1 MRGIDV
7 TEAERILCGV
17 LADLFA
23 VPEVGPQDGFVRLGG
38 DSIIAVQVVGAAR
51 RAGLRI
57 TVRDVLTLPDVAA
70 LAAAALPSARS
81 VRPGDDGDGG
91 GVGPVRPTPVM
102 RWLDERG
109 GPADRYYQY
118 LVVRTPA
125 GLTGQGAAEVLQAV
139 LDRHDMLRV
148 VRDGSGWRTRPAGS
162 VRAGQCLR
170 RVATEGREA
179 TPEEVAREVHAA
191 RDRLSVEGGVI
202 VQAVW
207 FDAGSGQPGAL
218 ALVVNHV
225 VVDGISWRVLTGD
238 LGRAWEAVAAG
249 RAPAGA
255 LDPVGTSFRRWS
267 ELLTAEAAGE
277 RAAAEAA
284 YWSGVV
290 RPGAGIAGRRPLDA
304 ARDHEDRAAH
314 LALSLPAATAGPL
327 LTSVADRLGAD
338 ANEVL
343 LTGLSLAL
351 ARWRPCGPEVL
362 VELEGHGREDI
373 GAEADLSRT
382 VGWFTTL
389 FPTRF
394 ALAGLAAAD
403 AEDGGPTA
411 AEALRRVREQLRAVP
426 RKGIG
431 YGLLRHLDPVTG
443 GVLAAAEP
451 AGIGFNYLG
460 RLGGPGGGGDWQLLP
475 AHGARL
481 DAPGPGMPMAHAV
494 EVSAFVLESAD
505 GPVLHADW
513 AWADGVHDEAE
524 VRALAEDW
532 FRMLGALVVLADR
545 TGPAAP
551 SAAAS
556 GGPYTVSPAVPP
568 ASGLALDAIGQ
579 DELDDL
585 AASLGLL

>member
-17 LADLFA
+17 LADLFGI
-23 VPEVGPQDGFVRLGG
+23 PEVGPQDGFVRLGG

-57 TVRDVLTLPDVAA
+57 AVRDVLALPDVAA
-70 LAAAALPSARS
+70 LAAAARPLARS
-81 VRPGDDGDGG
+81 PRPGADD

-102 RWLDERG
+102 HWLDGRG

-125 GLTGQGAAEVLQAV
+125 ALTEAAAAEVFQAV

-148 VRDGSGWRTRPAGS
+148 VREDAGWRTRPAGS
-162 VRAGQCLR
+162 VRAAQWLR
-170 RVATEGREA
+170 RVPAEGREP
-179 TPEEVAREVHAA
+179 TVEEVDREVRAA
-191 RDRLSVEGGVI
+191 RDRLSVADGVI

-207 FDAGSGQPGAL
+207 FDAGPGLPGAL

-238 LGRAWEAVAAG
+238 LARAWEAVAAG
-249 RAPAGA
+249 RAPADA
-255 LDPVGTSFRRWS
+255 LEPVATSFRRWS
-267 ELLTAEAAGE
+267 ELLAAEAAGA
-277 RAAAEAA
+277 RTAAEAP
-284 YWSGVV
+284 YWSRVV
-290 RPGAGIAGRRPLDA
+290 RPGAGIAGHRPLDP
-304 ARDHEDRAAH
+304 ARDHEDRAGH
-314 LALSLPAATAGPL
+314 LVLRLPAATSGPL
-327 LTSVADRLGAD
+327 LTSVADRLAAD

-351 ARWRPCGPEVL
+351 ARWRPGAAEVL

-394 ALAGLAAAD
+394 ALDGLAAAD

-411 AEALRRVREQLRAVP
+411 GEALRRVQRQLREIP

-431 YGLLRHLDPVTG
+431 YGLLRHLDPVAG
-443 GVLAAAEP
+443 AELAAAEP
-451 AGIGFNYLG
+451 AGLGFNYLG
-460 RLGGPGGGGDWQLLP
+460 RLGGPGGGDWQLLP

-481 DAPGPGMPMAHAV
+481 DAPGPGMPMAHAL
-494 EVSAFVLESAD
+494 EVNAFVLESAD

-513 AWADGVHDEAE
+513 AWAEGVHDGAD
-524 VRALAEDW
+524 VRALAEGW
-532 FRMLGALVVLADR
+532 FRMLAALVRHADR
-545 TGPAAP
+545 TVPAGPVAAP
-551 SAAAS
+551 
-556 GGPYTVSPAVPP
+556 PAT
-568 ASGLALDAIGQ
+568 ALTLDAIDQ

>member
-1 MRGIDV
+1 
-7 TEAERILCGV
+7 
-17 LADLFA
+17 
-23 VPEVGPQDGFVRLGG
+23 
-38 DSIIAVQVVGAAR
+38 
-51 RAGLRI
+51 
-57 TVRDVLTLPDVAA
+57 VLTLPDVAA
-70 LAAAALPSARS
+70 LAAAARPSARS
-81 VRPGDDGDGG
+81 ARPGDDD
-91 GVGPVRPTPVM
+91 GVGPFLPTPVM

-125 GLTGQGAAEVLQAV
+125 GLTGQSAAEVLQAV

-162 VRAGQCLR
+162 VRAEQCLR
-170 RVATEGREA
+170 RVATEGSEA
-179 TPEEVAREVHAA
+179 TAEEVAREVHAA
-191 RDRLSVEGGVI
+191 RDRLSVGDGVI

-207 FDAGSGQPGAL
+207 FDAGAGLPGAL

-238 LGRAWEAVAAG
+238 LARAWEALSAG

-255 LDPVGTSFRRWS
+255 LDPVATSFRRWS
-267 ELLTAEAAGE
+267 ELLAAEAAGE
-277 RAAAEAA
+277 RTAAEAP

-290 RPGAGIAGRRPLDA
+290 RPGAGIEGRRPLDPA
-304 ARDHEDRAAH
+304 CDHEDRAGH

-343 LTGLSLAL
+343 LTGLALAL

-394 ALAGLAAAD
+394 ALDGLDAAD

-411 AEALRRVREQLRAVP
+411 AEALRRVREQLRAIP

-431 YGLLRHLDPVTG
+431 YGLLRHLDPVVG
-443 GVLAAAEP
+443 KELAAAEP
-451 AGIGFNYLG
+451 AGLGFNYLG
-460 RLGGPGGGGDWQLLP
+460 RLGGPGGGDWQLLP

-532 FRMLGALVVLADR
+532 FRMLGALVVHADR
-545 TGPAAP
+545 TAPAAL
-551 SAAAS
+551 S
-556 GGPYTVSPAVPP
+556 TVPP
-568 ASGLALDAIGQ
+568 ASGLTLDAIGQ

>member
-1 MRGIDV
+1 MSGIDV

-17 LADLFA
+17 LADLLGI
-23 VPEVGPQDGFVRLGG
+23 PEVGPQDGFVRLGG

-70 LAAAALPSARS
+70 LAAAARPMAGSARS
-81 VRPGDDGDGG
+81 GADD

-102 RWLDERG
+102 QWLDERG

-125 GLTGQGAAEVLQAV
+125 GLTGQSASEVLQAV

-148 VRDGSGWRTRPAGS
+148 VRDGSGRRTRPAGS
-162 VRAGQCLR
+162 VRAAECLR

-179 TPEEVAREVHAA
+179 TAEEVAREVHAA
-191 RDRLSVEGGVI
+191 RDRLSVGGGVI

-207 FDAGSGQPGAL
+207 FDAGAGLHGAL

-238 LGRAWEAVAAG
+238 LARAWEAVAAG

-255 LDPVGTSFRRWS
+255 LDPVATSFRRWS

-277 RAAAEAA
+277 RTAAEAP

-290 RPGAGIAGRRPLDA
+290 RPGAGIAGRRPLDP
-304 ARDHEDRAAH
+304 ARDHEDRAGH

-343 LTGLSLAL
+343 LTGLCLAL

-373 GAEADLSRT
+373 GTEVDLSRT

-394 ALAGLAAAD
+394 ALDGLGAAD

-411 AEALRRVREQLRAVP
+411 AEALRRVREQLRAIP

-431 YGLLRHLDPVTG
+431 YGLLRHLDPVVG
-443 GVLAAAEP
+443 KELAAAEP
-451 AGIGFNYLG
+451 AGLGFNYLG
-460 RLGGPGGGGDWQLLP
+460 RLGGPGGGDWQLLP

-481 DAPGPGMPMAHAV
+481 DAPGPGMPMAHPV
-494 EVSAFVLESAD
+494 EVSAFVLESVD

-524 VRALAEDW
+524 VRALAEGW
-532 FRMLGALVVLADR
+532 FRMLGALVVHADR
-545 TGPAAP
+545 TGPAA
-551 SAAAS
+551 SS
-556 GGPYTVSPAVPP
+556 TVPP
-568 ASGLALDAIGQ
+568 APGLTLDAIGQ

>member
-17 LADLFA
+17 LADLFGIA
-23 VPEVGPQDGFVRLGG
+23 DVGPGDGFVRLGG

-57 TVRDVLTLPDVAA
+57 AVRDVLTLPDVAA
-70 LAAAALPSARS
+70 LAATAVPLARAAGA
-81 VRPGDDGDGG
+81 GADD
-91 GVGPVRPTPVM
+91 GVGPVRATPVM

-109 GPADRYYQY
+109 GPADRYHQY

-125 GLTGQGAAEVLQAV
+125 GLTGRAATAVLQAV
-139 LDRHDMLRV
+139 LDRHDMLRL
-148 VRDGSGWRTRPAGS
+148 VRDDTGWSTRPAGA
-162 VRAGQCLR
+162 VRAADCLR
-170 RVATEGREA
+170 RVVTDGTDPTA
-179 TPEEVAREVHAA
+179 EEVEREVHAA
-191 RDRLSVEGGVI
+191 RDLLSVAAGVI
-202 VQAVW
+202 VRAVW
-207 FDAGSGQPGAL
+207 FDAGAGRPGAL

-238 LGRAWEAVAAG
+238 LARAWEAVAAG
-249 RAPAGA
+249 RSPEGA
-255 LDPVGTSFRRWS
+255 LDPVATSFRRWS
-267 ELLTAEAAGE
+267 ELLTAEAAGG
-277 RAAAEAA
+277 RTAAEAP
-284 YWSGVV
+284 YWNGVV
-290 RPGAGIAGRRPLDA
+290 RPGAGIAGRRPLDPG
-304 ARDHEDRAAH
+304 RDHEDRAGR
-314 LALSLPAATAGPL
+314 LVLSLPAATAGPL

-343 LTGLSLAL
+343 LTGLALAL

-394 ALAGLAAAD
+394 VLDGLDAAD

-411 AEALRRVREQLRAVP
+411 GAALRRVREQLRAIP

-431 YGLLRHLDPVTG
+431 YGLLRHLDPVAG
-443 GVLAAAEP
+443 PVLGAAER
-451 AGIGFNYLG
+451 AGLGFNYLG
-460 RLGGPGGGGDWQLLP
+460 RLGGPGGGDWQLLP
-475 AHGARL
+475 AYGARL
-481 DAPGPGMPMAHAV
+481 DAPGPCMPMAHAV
-494 EVSAFVLESAD
+494 EVNSFVLESAD

-513 AWADGVHDEAE
+513 AWAEGVHEEAE
-524 VRALAEDW
+524 VRALAEGW
-532 FRMLGALVVLADR
+532 FRMLGALVAHADR
-545 TGPAAP
+545 ADVAAPPPAPPAA
-551 SAAAS
+551 
-556 GGPYTVSPAVPP
+556 
-568 ASGLALDAIGQ
+568 GLTLAAIGQ

-585 AASLGLL
+585 AASLGLG

>member
-23 VPEVGPQDGFVRLGG
+23 IPEVGPQDGFVRLGG

-70 LAAAALPSARS
+70 LAAAARPLARS
-81 VRPGDDGDGG
+81 GGSGGSGGDD
-91 GVGPVRPTPVM
+91 GVGPVGPTPVM
-102 RWLDERG
+102 EWLDGRG

-125 GLTGQGAAEVLQAV
+125 GLTGEGAAEVLQAV

-148 VRDGSGWRTRPAGS
+148 VRDGCGWRTRPAGS
-162 VRAGQCLR
+162 VRAAECLR
-170 RVATEGREA
+170 RVATPGHEA
-179 TPEEVAREVHAA
+179 TAGEVAREVHAA
-191 RDRLSVEGGVI
+191 RDRLSVRGGVI

-207 FDAGSGQPGAL
+207 FDAGAGLPGAL

-238 LGRAWEAVAAG
+238 LARAWEAVVAG
-249 RAPAGA
+249 RAPVGA
-255 LDPVGTSFRRWS
+255 LDPVATSFRRWS

-277 RAAAEAA
+277 RTAAEAP
-284 YWSGVV
+284 YWRGVV
-290 RPGAGIAGRRPLDA
+290 RPGAGIAGRRPLDP
-304 ARDHEDRAAH
+304 ARDHEDRAGH

-351 ARWRPCGPEVL
+351 ARWRACGPEVL

-394 ALAGLAAAD
+394 ALDGLGEAD

-411 AEALRRVREQLRAVP
+411 AEALRRVREQLRAIP

-431 YGLLRHLDPVTG
+431 YGLLRHLDPVAG
-443 GVLAAAEP
+443 KELAAAEP
-451 AGIGFNYLG
+451 AGLGFNYLG
-460 RLGGPGGGGDWQLLP
+460 RLGGPGGGDWQLLP

-524 VRALAEDW
+524 VRALAEGW
-532 FRMLGALVVLADR
+532 FRMLGALVVHADR
-545 TGPAAP
+545 AGPAALSTAP
-551 SAAAS
+551 PALR
-556 GGPYTVSPAVPP
+556 PAVPP
-568 ASGLALDAIGQ
+568 ASGLTLDAIGQ

>member
-23 VPEVGPQDGFVRLGG
+23 IPEVGPQDGFVRLGG

-70 LAAAALPSARS
+70 LAAAARPLAGSARAG
-81 VRPGDDGDGG
+81 GDD

-125 GLTGQGAAEVLQAV
+125 GLTGQSAAEVLQAV

-162 VRAGQCLR
+162 VLAAECLR

-179 TPEEVAREVHAA
+179 TAGEVAREVHAA
-191 RDRLSVEGGVI
+191 RDRLSVGGVI

-207 FDAGSGQPGAL
+207 FDAGAGLPGAL

-238 LGRAWEAVAAG
+238 LARAAEAVAAG

-255 LDPVGTSFRRWS
+255 LDPVATSFRRWS
-267 ELLTAEAAGE
+267 ELLAAEAAGE
-277 RAAAEAA
+277 RTAAEAP

-290 RPGAGIAGRRPLDA
+290 RPGAGIAGRRPLDP

-394 ALAGLAAAD
+394 ALDGLGAAD

-411 AEALRRVREQLRAVP
+411 AEALRRVREQLRAIP

-431 YGLLRHLDPVTG
+431 YGLLRHLAPVVG
-443 GVLAAAEP
+443 KELAAAEP
-451 AGIGFNYLG
+451 AGLGFNYLG
-460 RLGGPGGGGDWQLLP
+460 RLGGPGGGDWQLLP

-494 EVSAFVLESAD
+494 EVSAYVLESAD

-524 VRALAEDW
+524 VRALAEGW
-532 FRMLGALVVLADR
+532 FRMLGALVVHADR
-545 TGPAAP
+545 TGPAAL
-551 SAAAS
+551 S
-556 GGPYTVSPAVPP
+556 TVPP
-568 ASGLALDAIGQ
+568 ASGLTLDAIGQ

-585 AASLGLL
+585 AASLDLL

>member
-23 VPEVGPQDGFVRLGG
+23 IPEVGPQDGFVRLGG

-70 LAAAALPSARS
+70 LAAAARPLAGSARAG
-81 VRPGDDGDGG
+81 GDD

-109 GPADRYYQY
+109 GPSDRYYQY

-125 GLTGQGAAEVLQAV
+125 GLTGQSAAEVLQAV

-162 VRAGQCLR
+162 VLAAECLR

-179 TPEEVAREVHAA
+179 TAGEVAREVHAA
-191 RDRLSVEGGVI
+191 RDRLSVGGGVI

-207 FDAGSGQPGAL
+207 FDAGAGLPGAL

-238 LGRAWEAVAAG
+238 LARAAEAVAAG

-255 LDPVGTSFRRWS
+255 LDPVATSFRRWS
-267 ELLTAEAAGE
+267 ELLAAEAAGE
-277 RAAAEAA
+277 RTAAEAP

-290 RPGAGIAGRRPLDA
+290 RPGAGIAGRRPLDP

-394 ALAGLAAAD
+394 ALDGLGAAD

-411 AEALRRVREQLRAVP
+411 AEALRRVREQLRAIP

-431 YGLLRHLDPVTG
+431 YGLLRHLDPVVG
-443 GVLAAAEP
+443 KELAAAEP
-451 AGIGFNYLG
+451 AGLGFNYLG
-460 RLGGPGGGGDWQLLP
+460 RLGGPGGGDWQLLP

-494 EVSAFVLESAD
+494 EVSAYVLESAD

-524 VRALAEDW
+524 VRALAEGW
-532 FRMLGALVVLADR
+532 FRMLGALVVHADR
-545 TGPAAP
+545 TGPAAL
-551 SAAAS
+551 S
-556 GGPYTVSPAVPP
+556 TVPP
-568 ASGLALDAIGQ
+568 ASGLTLDAIGQ

-585 AASLGLL
+585 AASLDLL

>member
-81 VRPGDDGDGG
+81 VRPGADD
-91 GVGPVRPTPVM
+91 GVGPVLPTPVM

-125 GLTGQGAAEVLQAV
+125 GLTGQSAAEVLQAV

-162 VRAGQCLR
+162 VSAGQCLR

-179 TPEEVAREVHAA
+179 TAEEVAREVHAA

-207 FDAGSGQPGAL
+207 FDAGAGLPGAL

-267 ELLTAEAAGE
+267 ELLAAEAAGG
-277 RAAAEAA
+277 RTAAEAP

-394 ALAGLAAAD
+394 ALDGLGAAD
-403 AEDGGPTA
+403 AEEGGPTA

-431 YGLLRHLDPVTG
+431 YGLLRHLDPAAG
-443 GVLAAAEP
+443 EGLAAAEP
-451 AGIGFNYLG
+451 AGLGFNYLG

-524 VRALAEDW
+524 VRTLAEGW
-532 FRMLGALVVLADR
+532 FRMLGALVALADR
-545 TGPAAP
+545 TGPAVP
-551 SAAAS
+551 S
-556 GGPYTVSPAVPP
+556 TVPTAVPP

>member
-17 LADLFA
+17 LADLFGI
-23 VPEVGPQDGFVRLGG
+23 PEVGPQDGFVPLGG

-70 LAAAALPSARS
+70 LAAAARPLAPSARAAA
-81 VRPGDDGDGG
+81 DD

-102 RWLDERG
+102 HWLDERG

-162 VRAGQCLR
+162 VRAAQCLR

-179 TPEEVAREVHAA
+179 TVEEVGREVHAA
-191 RDRLSVEGGVI
+191 RDRLSAVGGVI

-207 FDAGSGQPGAL
+207 FDAGADLPGAL

-238 LGRAWEAVAAG
+238 LARAWEAVAAG

-255 LDPVGTSFRRWS
+255 LDPVATSFRRWS
-267 ELLTAEAAGE
+267 ELLAAEAAGE
-277 RAAAEAA
+277 RTAAEAP

-290 RPGAGIAGRRPLDA
+290 RPGGGIAGRRPLDP
-304 ARDHEDRAAH
+304 ARDHEDRAGH

-394 ALAGLAAAD
+394 VLEGLEAAD

-411 AEALRRVREQLRAVP
+411 GEALRRVREQLRAIP

-431 YGLLRHLDPVTG
+431 YGLLRHLDPVVG
-443 GVLAAAEP
+443 KELAAAEP
-451 AGIGFNYLG
+451 AGLGFNYLG
-460 RLGGPGGGGDWQLLP
+460 RLGGPVGADWQLLP

-494 EVSAFVLESAD
+494 EVNAFVLESAD

-524 VRALAEDW
+524 VRALAEGW
-532 FRMLGALVVLADR
+532 FRMLGALVVHADR

-551 SAAAS
+551 S
-556 GGPYTVSPAVPP
+556 PVPP
-568 ASGLALDAIGQ
+568 ASGLLLDAIDQ

-585 AASLGLL
+585 AASLDLL